1 MLTIREEA
9 GNYVALD
16 AREKLERSDYERIT
30 PQLEA
35 LIARHG
41 KLRVLIVLHDFAG
54 WTPGALLD
62 DLRFDVHHH
71 TDFERV
77 AVVGGKTWQAVVTKL
92 TKPFFSGEMQFFDAE
107 PEARA
112 WLKEAVTAA

>member
-16 AREKLERSDYERIT
+16 AREKLENSDYARVM
-30 PQLEA
+30 PRLEA
-35 LIARHG
+35 LIARRG

-54 WTPGALLD
+54 WTPGAFFE
-62 DLRFDVHHH
+62 DLRFDVKHRD
-71 TDFERV
+71 DFERI

-92 TKPFFSGEMQFFDAE
+92 SKPFFSGETQFFEAE
-107 PEARA
+107 AEARA
-112 WLKEAVTAA
+112 WLDEGATAA